1 MHLPRGGE
9 CTKGFPLHLES
20 LVDIMSIIG
29 TFSRWFG
36 RGERVVSR
44 RAVLVVLC
52 VTEITSWGILFY
64 AFPVLAGE
72 ISATTGWSLPVVNG
86 AFSTGL
92 VCSALTGLVI
102 GRILDRRGPR
112 TLMTTGSVLAAPA
125 LCLVAA
131 AGNLPVFFAGWM
143 FAGIAMGMVLYPPA
157 FAAVTRWWTVGRTRA
172 LTTLTI
178 VGGLASTVFA
188 PLTALLSAG
197 VGWRSTYLILAA
209 ALFAI
214 TVPAHFFGLRRPW
227 DRQMDAADRQVPTS
241 SAPSAIIRSV
251 PFIALVTAV
260 SLAAL
265 ASFAAVV
272 NLVPLL
278 TERGIDTTLA
288 ATALGIG
295 GIGQVLGRLGY
306 SLFERLP
313 LRLRTALVLLATTLT
328 TALLGL
334 TETLIAALLIAL
346 AAGVARGIFTL
357 LHATAVTDR
366 WGSMHYGRLTAL
378 VASPIMLAT
387 ALAPWAGAG
396 LAAVFGSYSRAFLV
410 LAAINAIAVLLAF
423 YSVPRTVCTPGRR
436 T

>member
-1 MHLPRGGE
+1 
-9 CTKGFPLHLES
+9 
-20 LVDIMSIIG
+20 MSIIG
-29 TFSRWFG
+29 TLRAWSG
-36 RGERVVSR
+36 RGGSGVSR
-44 RAVLVVLC
+44 RRVLIVLC
-52 VTEITSWGILFY
+52 LTEITSWGILFY

-86 AFSTGL
+86 AFSVGL
-92 VCSALTGLVI
+92 VCSALTGLVV

-112 TLMTTGSVLAAPA
+112 AVMTTGSVLAAPA
-125 LCLVAA
+125 LCLIAL
-131 AGNLPVFFAGWM
+131 AGNLVMFFIGWM
-143 FAGIAMGMVLYPPA
+143 LAGIAMGMVLYPPA
-157 FAAVTRWWTVGRTRA
+157 FAAVTRWWVTGRTRA
-172 LTTLTI
+172 LTILTI

-188 PLTALLSAG
+188 PLTALLSG
-197 VGWRSTYLILAA
+197 GFGWRATYLILAA
-209 ALFAI
+209 VLLVV
-214 TVPAHFFGLRRPW
+214 TVPAHFLGLRRPW
-227 DRQMDAADRQVPTS
+227 QPHPSVADV
-241 SAPSAIIRSV
+241 PSATPDLPSDIIRSA
-251 PFIALVTAV
+251 PFIALVAAV

-306 SLFERLP
+306 GLFERLP

-334 TETLIAALLIAL
+334 SETLTAAILIAL

-366 WGSMHYGRLTAL
+366 WGSTHYGRLTAL
-378 VASPIMLAT
+378 VASPITFAT
-387 ALAPWAGAG
+387 ALAPWTGAG
-396 LAAVFGSYSRAFLV
+396 LAAIFGSYSQAFLV
-410 LAAINAIAVLLAF
+410 LAGINALSVLLAF
-423 YSVPRTVCTPGRR
+423 YSVPRARTPH
-436 T
+436 

>member
-1 MHLPRGGE
+1 MHRRP
-9 CTKGFPLHLES
+9 
-20 LVDIMSIIG
+20 
-29 TFSRWFG
+29 G
-36 RGERVVSR
+36 RGRPPVSKR
-44 RAVLVVLC
+44 NVLVVLC
-52 VTEITSWGILFY
+52 LTEITSWGILFY

-72 ISATTGWSLPVVNG
+72 ISSTTGWSLPVVTG
-86 AFSTGL
+86 AFSVGL
-92 VCSALTGLVI
+92 VCSALTGLVV

-112 TLMTTGSVLAAPA
+112 AVMTTGSVLAVPS
-125 LCLVAA
+125 LCLIAT
-131 AGNLPVFFAGWM
+131 AGSLQMFFSGWIL
-143 FAGIAMGMVLYPPA
+143 AGIAMGMVLYPPA
-157 FAAVTRWWTVGRTRA
+157 FAAVTRWWTNRRTRA
-172 LTTLTI
+172 LTILTI

-188 PLTALLSAG
+188 PLTAALSAG
-197 VGWRSTYLILAA
+197 VGWRATYLILAA
-209 ALFAI
+209 VLLVV

-227 DRQMDAADRQVPTS
+227 EPHRDS
-241 SAPSAIIRSV
+241 SDEPSLTDSPPAAIIRSV
-251 PFIALVTAV
+251 PFVALIAAV

-288 ATALGIG
+288 ATALGVG

-334 TETLIAALLIAL
+334 TETFTAALLIAL

-357 LHATAVTDR
+357 LHATAVPDR
-366 WGSMHYGRLTAL
+366 WGSANYGRLTAL
-378 VASPIMLAT
+378 VASPITLAT
-387 ALAPWAGAG
+387 ALGPWAGAG
-396 LAAVFGSYSRAFLV
+396 LAAIFGSYSRAFLV
-410 LAAINAIAVLLAF
+410 LAGINAVAVLLAF
-423 YSVPRTVCTPGRR
+423 YSVPRAVPRDDTR